1 MNKYKFIILEDKMI
15 EFLSIS
21 IIPMFMLLIFSIIL
35 YTNIK
40 YRKQIKKQTNQDDD
54 SFRTS
59 NSHNY
64 TNQNSSNE
72 TDLINSTTGAL
83 MIGGFAG
90 VDTFGNSFGSDVS
103 GGIYND

>member
-1 MNKYKFIILEDKMI
+1 MI

-21 IIPMFMLLIFSIIL
+21 IIPMFMLLAFSIIL

-40 YRKQIKKQTNQDDD
+40 YRKQIKKQINQDDD

-59 NSHNY
+59 NNY
-64 TNQNSSNE
+64 NHTNKNSNNE
-72 TDLINSTTGAL
+72 PDLINPTTGAL
-83 MIGGFAG
+83 MIGGFSG

-103 GGIYND
+103 GGFD